1 VLPRVVLRVRK
12 AVRQLARREETADL
26 SGAQN
31 EASWQNMLDRV
42 EQRDREIEARLARA
56 ERALNRLTLS

>member
-1 VLPRVVLRVRK
+1 MLPRVVLRVRK
-12 AVRQLARREETADL
+12 AVRQLAHREETADL

>member
-1 VLPRVVLRVRK
+1 MLPRVVLRVRK

-31 EASWQNMLDRV
+31 EASWHNMLDRV
-42 EQRDREIEARLARA
+42 EQRDREIESRLARA